1 MGACTQPAAPARSHL
16 QGSQNGPWTST
27 DQTSTRKHK
36 HKAAPRGDRQ
46 WALRDS
52 AHVMSAI
59 LQAGA
64 SLAPCF
70 HVSVPPVTRPAPV
83 TALGA
88 GWCWD
93 WSCTATRRMQCA
105 GPRPCTAGSSMDL
118 RGIGAPARAQPV
130 HWTKRNKTKHPTR
143 RSLCRLSDPGST
155 RTRRPL
161 GPWPASSTHSCWGM
175 SNSNIPD
182 ARGRRY
188 DIKSAHH

>member
-1 MGACTQPAAPARSHL
+1 MAHCAPLAVIHAGPLNGIVQLGARNQRHLHVPTCRVLKTARGLPQTRPRHAHTNTKRPHEEIVNGRCATRRMSCLQSLRPARRWL
-16 QGSQNGPWTST
+16 P
-27 DQTSTRKHK
+27 
-36 HKAAPRGDRQ
+36 
-46 WALRDS
+46 
-52 AHVMSAI
+52 
-59 LQAGA
+59 
-64 SLAPCF
+64 
-70 HVSVPPVTRPAPV
+70 VPPVTRPAPV

-118 RGIGAPARAQPV
+118 RGIGAPARAQPA

-161 GPWPASSTHSCWGM
+161 GP
-175 SNSNIPD
+175 
-182 ARGRRY
+182 
-188 DIKSAHH
+188 